1 MEPAGLLRFLRK
13 LKEVFDVCDE
23 DADGFIRVEHF
34 VALGLQFGQGDEV
47 SGATRTAAVR
57 HRPSARPGAA
67 QPSPTPREPQ
77 PAARGR
83 PEPLSPSA
91 GPRAATPQGRAPSHG
106 SRSPPSLRAPQPSSG
121 PVVSRTQ
128 LGLSRP
134 GSAGFGKAAPSAA
147 PLCTRASRSGTGP
160 VTAGCRHASG
170 SKQFSVCNKRL

>member
-1 MEPAGLLRFLRK
+1 M
-13 LKEVFDVCDE
+13 
-23 DADGFIRVEHF
+23 
-34 VALGLQFGQGDEV
+34 
-47 SGATRTAAVR
+47 RTAS
-57 HRPSARPGAA
+57 SAWSTS
-67 QPSPTPREPQ
+67 SPWDC
-77 PAARGR
+77 
-83 PEPLSPSA
+83 SSA
-91 GPRAATPQGRAPSHG
+91 KGMRCVGPRARRPFATALQRGPGRLSPPRPPGSLSPLLGAAR
-106 SRSPPSLRAPQPSSG
+106 SRSAPQRVPEPPPRRAGPPPVGPGAPPSLRAPQPSSG